1 MTIKFTIEDILH
13 IVERQL
19 DLERD
24 TIKVGDDLQEQ
35 HGADSLDLVE
45 IVMELEEQ
53 LGVEIHDDDIVAL
66 KLHDTDNLIKYL
78 LP

>member
-35 HGADSLDLVE
+35 PRFSRNSNGIRRA
-45 IVMELEEQ
+45 IRRR
-53 LGVEIHDDDIVAL
+53 
-66 KLHDTDNLIKYL
+66 DT
-78 LP
+78 